1 MSEQK
6 YNKYEKLFKAFKAIK
21 KLGFDSKADSGKF
34 SYEYVSL
41 NKFKQLVD
49 PILEEIGLGYI
60 QFPIIIE
67 GMNAIKTIIYDPDA
81 GEDVVV
87 AEMLLKPRSENNPQ
101 ETGSAV
107 TYTRRYSLFPIFGI
121 VGDKDDDC
129 LLSEEEI
136 KQRVNNAKSISELTK
151 IYTSIH
157 IKQQED
163 LKEIFALKKKE
174 ILENSKKE
182 SKDIINNVEIN
193 EG

>member
-129 LLSEEEI
+129 LLLDEEI
-136 KQRVNNAKSISELTK
+136 TFRVKQSTTINELNK
-151 IYTSIH
+151 LYSSIH
-157 IKQQED
+157 EKQQEQFKD
-163 LKEIFALKKKE
+163 LFTERKNE
-174 ILENSKKE
+174 ILENTKK
-182 SKDIINNVEIN
+182 NNENILNTTEIK